1 MIELKNLSIAN
12 DPGHPLL
19 SDVSLTLPAATLTAL
34 IGRNGCGKSTLL
46 RTLSGLQKPRAGSVF
61 IDGRDCFRTPP
72 LMLSRMVAAV
82 STEIVRI
89 DNLTCREMVG
99 MARSPYTGLFGRLS
113 DEDRRIVD
121 SALASVGM
129 ESFAS
134 RPVARLSDG
143 EARRIMIARALAQST
158 PVILLDEPTGF
169 LDVPGRY
176 EICALLGRLARE
188 QKKTIVFSTH
198 ELEPAFARAD
208 AVALIHDCGLLV
220 LPPGQMSGQPVFRQ
234 LFTPSGR

>member
-12 DPGHPLL
+12 DPGRILL
-19 SDVSLTLPAATLTAL
+19 SDVSLTLPEASLTAL

-46 RTLSGLQKPRAGSVF
+46 RTMSALQKPLAGTVF
-61 IDGRDCFRTPP
+61 IAGRDCFRTPP
-72 LMLSRMVAAV
+72 RQLSKIVASV

-99 MARSPYTGLFGRLS
+99 MARSPYTGLLGRLT
-113 DEDRRIVD
+113 DEDREIVD
-121 SALASVGM
+121 HSLAGVGM
-129 ESFAS
+129 EAFAT

-143 EARRIMIARALAQST
+143 ETRRIMIARALAQST

-198 ELEPAFARAD
+198 ELEPAFAQAD
-208 AVALIHDCGLLV
+208 AVALIHDCGLHLM
-220 LPPGQMSGQPVFRQ
+220 PPDQMREQPMFRQ
-234 LFTPSGR
+234 LFGPPAQ

>member
-12 DPGHPLL
+12 DPKRTLL
-19 SDVSLTLPAATLTAL
+19 SDVSLTLEAGTLTAV

-46 RTLSGLQKPRAGSVF
+46 RTLSGLQKPRTGSVF
-61 IDGRDCFRTPP
+61 IEGHDCFRTPP
-72 LMLSRMVAAV
+72 RLLSRMVATV
-82 STEIVRI
+82 STDIVRI

-99 MARSPYTGLFGRLS
+99 MARSPYTGLLGRLS
-113 DEDRRIVD
+113 DGDSRIVD

-134 RPVARLSDG
+134 RQVSRLSDG
-143 EARRIMIARALAQST
+143 ETRRVMIARALAQST

-198 ELEPAFARAD
+198 ELEPAFAQAD
-208 AVALIHDCGLLV
+208 SVALIHNCGLLV
-220 LPPGQMSGQPVFRQ
+220 LPPEQMSRQPVYRQ
-234 LFTPSGR
+234 LFTPAVQ